1 MDAVVNPLS
10 ASISAQI
17 QTNLVVPTEV
27 SFHFRKD
34 KEVEEKN
41 PTAKGK
47 TKRTTFKKKIPLLT
61 ISGLIAA
68 LQTGDK
74 SAELALE
81 KANEAIIDR
90 ARGLINDKVENDTFN
105 VESGKW
111 NIALS
116 EDMLSD
122 EDLSF
127 LKIAMLPKSE
137 RGSGISKE
145 AWAAF
150 VVDYVDTM
158 KTKEAIELM
167 PDKKAR
173 PDEILAKHGVILQG
187 KFNQVRS
194 RKDVIE
200 QMLGFLDIWAQVSPN
215 LDEHQA
221 CYDHLRAKGDALM
234 QAENFDNL

>member
-1 MDAVVNPLS
+1 MDALVNPLS
-10 ASISAQI
+10 AAISAQI
-17 QTNLVVPTEV
+17 ATNLVVPSEV

-47 TKRTTFKKKIPLLT
+47 TKRQTFKLSLPLLT
-61 ISGLIAA
+61 PAGLIAA
-68 LQTGDK
+68 LQSGDK
-74 SAELALE
+74 SMELAVE

-90 ARGLINDKVENDTFN
+90 ARGLINDKVENDGFN
-105 VESGKW
+105 VETGKW
-111 NIALS
+111 NTVLS
-116 EDMLSD
+116 ADMFSV

-127 LKIAMLPKSE
+127 LKIALLPKSE

-145 AWAAF
+145 AWSAF
-150 VVDYVDTM
+150 VVDYVDAM
-158 KTKEAIELM
+158 KTPEAIALM

-173 PDEILAKHGVILQG
+173 PQEILEKHGLILGG

-200 QMLGFLDIWAQVSPN
+200 QMLGFLDIWAQVSQN